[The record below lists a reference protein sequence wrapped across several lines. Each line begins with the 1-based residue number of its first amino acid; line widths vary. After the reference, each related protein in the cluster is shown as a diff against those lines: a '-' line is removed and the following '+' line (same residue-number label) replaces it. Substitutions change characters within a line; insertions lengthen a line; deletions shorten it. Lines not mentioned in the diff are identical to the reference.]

1 MNQDLAKWIGDAD
14 ALRHTES
21 FHVPQQTLDLAYI
34 RDRADDYYLSLAG
47 ELFTRMREG
56 SEDAEGWASLGN
68 ALALIAA
75 PGQELELKR
84 KGISQAETALFAAAA
99 FYCGGFPASAYV
111 TLKNLPVDAAAPQS
125 YLACLDLLT
134 RPVAMRSEFGR
145 ALLDGVE
152 RGDIQLLTRIGQ
164 WTKEQSQNA
173 MQTGPTEWIPAR
185 LLEKLVDR
193 FLVTNLRAVLPA
205 GGEHEFWT
213 PFIRSLVRRRPSI
226 WEFFPSQIQAIQGG
240 LIDGPQTVAVQMPT
254 SAGKTAL
261 SEAVLYRH
269 GKSTTFE
276 VAILLV
282 PYRSLASE
290 LRGSLVRHLND
301 LGIPTKCIYGG
312 TVPTGD
318 ETHDLGDTKVIVAT
332 PEALSGL
339 LSAGELIPR
348 ISLVICD
355 EGHLLDSTGRGVGLE
370 MLLARLKARADG
382 PPRFIFISA
391 IVPNVGEISQW
402 LGGANA
408 AVVQSDYRPAFAEYA
423 VLRARGTGA
432 RGVID
437 LDMHAH
443 LDATTRY
450 SIERFLSKDDFTFR
464 NPDTGRNNTYAF
476 GSNNVRAIA
485 AGRKALAMGTVAIFS
500 ANKRGAQGAIGLAV
514 ELVNQLATPLPLP
527 SPLQFAVRDKL
538 DPVVGY
544 LGEEFGAA
552 WIGTLIAAQGAVL
565 HHGDI
570 PQECREVLES
580 LLRLEAVRYVICT
593 STLAEG
599 VNLPIRTLV
608 LYSVQR
614 RERNGHVNLL
624 ARDIKNLVGR
634 AGRAGATTKGLVI
647 CANEDQWPLVERV
660 ARQAAGEPVHG
671 ALLKLVT
678 ELRRLLA
685 TSDRPLTNRDLELTP
700 ELQELVDG
708 IDSTLIDLAAEEIG
722 EAALVSAATRI
733 AGETF
738 AAQRADVP
746 TAQVLRSV
754 FELRARRIA
763 ALQSSGRLD
772 WIKSTGSRPR
782 LLDSVEADLLP
793 AVGDWTT
800 TANAANAVLLN
811 VFFEWAWRQR
821 DFQNDV
827 RRAFRL
833 EAGGATETV
842 KGSLLSILGGWI
854 GGQRFREIAA
864 STNTDIDLLLGIYTA
879 AIAYSFQTLV
889 EQGVALLGK
898 LLEEGG
904 VEIPDAVTA
913 FPEYLRFGVP
923 TTCARTLLA
932 GGLRHRFAGVGLG
945 EALTQAGVDGRD
957 KAATFE
963 AARNA
968 LTGRSVSWRP
978 YLGSLVYENS
988 LADLRVTGADRQ

>member
-1 MNQDLAKWIGDAD
+1 MNKDLAKWIGDAD

-21 FHVPQQTLDLAYI
+21 FRAPQQTLDLAYI

-56 SEDAEGWASLGN
+56 SEDADGWASLGN

-84 KGISQAETALFAAAA
+84 NGISQAETTLFAAAA

-111 TLKNLPVDAAAPQS
+111 TLKDLPVDAAAPQS

-134 RPVAMRSEFGR
+134 RPGAMRSDLGR

-152 RGDIQLLTRIGQ
+152 RGDMQLLTRIGQ

-193 FLVTNLRAVLPA
+193 FLVTNLRAVLPD
-205 GGEHEFWT
+205 GEHEFWT
-213 PFIRSLVRRRPSI
+213 PFVQSLVRRRPSI

-240 LIDGPQTVAVQMPT
+240 LISGSQTVAVQMPT

-269 GKSTTFE
+269 GKSTIFD

-318 ETHDLGDTKVIVAT
+318 ETHDLWDTQVIVAT

-355 EGHLLDSTGRGVGLE
+355 EGHLLDSAGRGVGLE
-370 MLLARLKARADG
+370 MLLARLKARAGD
-382 PPRFIFISA
+382 PPRFVFISA

-402 LGGANA
+402 LGGAEA

-423 VLRARGTGA
+423 VLRARSTGA
-432 RGVID
+432 RGVLD

-514 ELVNQLATPLPLP
+514 ELVNQLAKPLPLP
-527 SPLQFAVRDKL
+527 SPLQFAVRNKL

-552 WIGTLIAAQGAVL
+552 WIGTLIAEQGAVL

-580 LLRLEAVRYVICT
+580 LLRLESIRYVICT

-660 ARQAAGEPVHG
+660 AKQTAGEPVHG

-678 ELRRLLA
+678 ELRWRLA
-685 TSDRPLTNRDLELTP
+685 ASGRALTNRDLELTP

-722 EAALVSAATRI
+722 EDALVSAATRV

-763 ALQSSGRLD
+763 AIQSSGRLD

-782 LLDSVEADLLP
+782 LLDSVEAELLP
-793 AVGDWTT
+793 AIGDWTT
-800 TANAANAVLLN
+800 TANTTNAVLLS

-821 DFQNDV
+821 DFQADIH
-827 RRAFRL
+827 RAFRL
-833 EAGGATETV
+833 DDGASTDPV
-842 KGSLLSILGGWI
+842 KGSLLSILVGWI

-898 LLEEGG
+898 LLEERN
-904 VEIPDAVTA
+904 VEIPDSVTA

-932 GGLRHRFAGVGLG
+932 GGLRHRFAGVSLG
-945 EALTQAGVDGRD
+945 EALTRTGVDGHD
-957 KAATFE
+957 KTATLQ

-968 LTGRSVSWRP
+968 LTERADSWRP

-988 LADLRVTGADRQ
+988 LIDLRVIATVR

>member
-1 MNQDLAKWIGDAD
+1 MKKELEKWIGDAD
-14 ALRHTES
+14 ALRHTEG
-21 FHVPQQTLDLAYI
+21 FRVPQQTIDLAYI

-56 SEDAEGWASLGN
+56 SEDADGWAKLGN

-84 KGISQAETALFAAAA
+84 IGISQAETALFAAAA

-111 TLKNLPVDAAAPQS
+111 TLRDLPLEASTLQS
-125 YLACLDLLT
+125 HLACLDLLT
-134 RPVAMRSEFGR
+134 RPLAMRSELGR

-152 RGDIQLLTRIGQ
+152 RGDMELLARIGQ
-164 WTKEQSQNA
+164 WTKQQSQNA
-173 MQTGPTEWIPAR
+173 LETGPAEWIPAR
-185 LLEKLVDR
+185 LLEKLVAR
-193 FLVTNLRAVLPA
+193 FLITNLRAVLP
-205 GGEHEFWT
+205 GGDEKFWT
-213 PFIRSLVRRRPSI
+213 PFVLSLVRRRPSI
-226 WEFFPSQIQAIQGG
+226 WEFFPSQIQAIQSG
-240 LIDGPQTVAVQMPT
+240 LISGSKTIAVQMPT

-261 SEAVLYRH
+261 SEAVLYSH
-269 GKSTTFE
+269 GQTTSFE

-290 LRGSLVRHLND
+290 LRGGLVRHLNN

-312 TVPTGD
+312 TVPVAD
-318 ETHDLGDTKVIVAT
+318 ETHDLTDTKVIVAT

-339 LSAGELIPR
+339 LSAGQLIPR

-370 MLLARLKARADG
+370 MLLARLKARAG
-382 PPRFIFISA
+382 VPPRFIFISA
-391 IVPNVGEISQW
+391 IVPNVEEISHW
-402 LGGANA
+402 LGGADA
-408 AVVQSDYRPAFAEYA
+408 GVVQSNYRPAVAEYA
-423 VLRARGTGA
+423 VLRGRGAGA
-432 RGVID
+432 NGVVD
-437 LDMHAH
+437 LEMHAH

-450 SIERFLSKDDFTFR
+450 SIEHFLSKTDFAVR
-464 NPDTGRNNTYAF
+464 NPKTGRIKTYGF
-476 GSNNVRAIA
+476 GGNNVRAVA
-485 AGRKALAMGTVAIFS
+485 AGRKALPMGTVAIFS
-500 ANKRGAQGAIGLAV
+500 ANKRGAQGAIGLAL
-514 ELVNQLATPLPLP
+514 ELVNQLSTPLPLP
-527 SPLQFAVRDKL
+527 LPLDFAVPHLL
-538 DPVVGY
+538 DPVVAY
-544 LGEEFGAA
+544 LGDEFGPA
-552 WIGTLIAAQGAVL
+552 WVVTLTAAQGAVL

-580 LLRLEAVRYVICT
+580 LLRIEAVRYVICT

-614 RERNGHVNLL
+614 RERSGHVNLL

-647 CANEDQWPLVERV
+647 CANEEQWPLVEKV
-660 ARQAAGEPVHG
+660 ARETVGEPVHG
-671 ALLKLVT
+671 ALLKLVID
-678 ELRRLLA
+678 LRRLLA
-685 TSDRPLTNRDLELTP
+685 ISGRTLTNRDLELTP

-722 EAALVSAATRI
+722 EAALISAATRI

-738 AAQRADVP
+738 AAQRADVA

-763 ALQSSGRLD
+763 ALQISGRLD

-793 AVGDWTT
+793 AISDWTT
-800 TANAANAVLLN
+800 TANATHAIILTL
-811 VFFEWAWRQR
+811 FYDWAWKQQ
-821 DFQNDV
+821 DFQADV
-827 RRAFRL
+827 RGAFRL
-833 EAGGATETV
+833 DVEVSTETV
-842 KGSLLSILGGWI
+842 KGSLLMILSEWI
-854 GGQRFREIAA
+854 GGQRFGNIAA
-864 STNTDIDLLLGIYTA
+864 VTETDIDLLLGIYTS

-889 EQGVALLGK
+889 EQGAALLDK
-898 LLEEGG
+898 LLKEKG
-904 VEIPDAVTA
+904 VEMPNSVAD

-923 TTCARTLLA
+923 TLCARTLLA
-932 GGLRHRFAGVGLG
+932 GGLRHRFAGCGLG
-945 EALTQAGVDGRD
+945 DALTKSGIDGRN

-968 LTGRSVSWRP
+968 LTMRSDSWRP

-988 LADLRVTGADRQ
+988 LVDLKVAGS